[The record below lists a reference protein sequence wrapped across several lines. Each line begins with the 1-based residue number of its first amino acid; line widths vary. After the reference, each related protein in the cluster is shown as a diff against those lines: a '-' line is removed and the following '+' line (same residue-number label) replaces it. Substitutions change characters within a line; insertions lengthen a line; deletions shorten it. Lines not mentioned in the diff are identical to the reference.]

1 MWKAIHFLIVT
12 AVVMANAIWQWTPNR
27 YLAGGLGIGV
37 AFVVT
42 VVMVLLVDTLRGI
55 TRWPA
60 APVRQMG
67 NNQWLPSTA
76 ISLIIGKHRWRQ
88 AFAAVLMV
96 VGRRGIAM
104 DDDFFGT
111 RD

>member
-1 MWKAIHFLIVT
+1 MASGTCTGNGQQPMV
-12 AVVMANAIWQWTPNR
+12 AVNR
-27 YLAGGLGIGV
+27 YL
-37 AFVVT
+37 
-42 VVMVLLVDTLRGI
+42 
-55 TRWPA
+55 
-60 APVRQMG
+60 
-67 NNQWLPSTA
+67 
-76 ISLIIGKHRWRQ
+76 LIIGKHRWRQ